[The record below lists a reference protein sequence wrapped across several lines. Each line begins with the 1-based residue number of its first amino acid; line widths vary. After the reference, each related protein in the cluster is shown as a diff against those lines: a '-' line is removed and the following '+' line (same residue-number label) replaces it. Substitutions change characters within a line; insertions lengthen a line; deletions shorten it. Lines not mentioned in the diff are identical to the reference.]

1 MTPADG
7 PLVVER
13 RIQASPETVFGFFAD
28 PRRWLQWQGLKAELD
43 PRPGGVFRMNVR
55 GDGWAVGRFL
65 EVDPPRRIVF
75 TWGWEIERSPLP
87 PGSSVVEVE
96 LIPQGDGTLVSLKGK
111 PIMIGS
117 DTRAGASVSSTSV
130 LGRESLRAR
139 RSSSAR
145 VCSSYARS
153 LSTSPARPFS
163 TTTVAP
169 AVWDAAAGSAENARH
184 VAATAHTMRM
194 RDAST
199 RPRGRPRRARA
210 ALRGP
215 CALI

>member
-28 PRRWLQWQGLKAELD
+28 PRRWLQWQGLEAELD

-65 EVDPPRRIVF
+65 QVDPPRRIVF

-96 LIPQGDGTLVSLKGK
+96 LIPQGDGTLVRLTHRGLPPGEVPAHQAGWSHYL
-111 PIMIGS
+111 
-117 DTRAGASVSSTSV
+117 DRLAVRAGGGDPGPDPLR
-130 LGRESLRAR
+130 LG
-139 RSSSAR
+139 
-145 VCSSYARS
+145 
-153 LSTSPARPFS
+153 P
-163 TTTVAP
+163 
-169 AVWDAAAGSAENARH
+169 
-184 VAATAHTMRM
+184 
-194 RDAST
+194 
-199 RPRGRPRRARA
+199 
-210 ALRGP
+210 
-215 CALI
+215 

>member
-28 PRRWLQWQGLKAELD
+28 PRRWLQWQGLEAELD

-65 EVDPPRRIVF
+65 QVDPPRRIVF

-96 LIPQGDGTLVSLKGK
+96 LIPQGDGTLVRLTHRDL
-111 PIMIGS
+111 PP
-117 DTRAGASVSSTSV
+117 
-130 LGRESLRAR
+130 
-139 RSSSAR
+139 
-145 VCSSYARS
+145 ARS
-153 LSTSPARPFS
+153 LPTRPAGR
-163 TTTVAP
+163 TTWIGWPSALVAVTP
-169 AVWDAAAGSAENARH
+169 AQIPCGSALEPTPTR
-184 VAATAHTMRM
+184 VAVTGPGCGESRRRERWPVA
-194 RDAST
+194 
-199 RPRGRPRRARA
+199 GRREWGGLQAKA
-210 ALRGP
+210 
-215 CALI
+215 

>member
-28 PRRWLQWQGLKAELD
+28 PRRWLQWQGLEAELD

-65 EVDPPRRIVF
+65 QVDPPRRIVF

-96 LIPQGDGTLVSLKGK
+96 LIPQGDGTLVRLTHPG
-111 PIMIGS
+111 PP
-117 DTRAGASVSSTSV
+117 
-130 LGRESLRAR
+130 LR
-139 RSSSAR
+139 
-145 VCSSYARS
+145 
-153 LSTSPARPFS
+153 
-163 TTTVAP
+163 
-169 AVWDAAAGSAENARH
+169 
-184 VAATAHTMRM
+184 
-194 RDAST
+194 
-199 RPRGRPRRARA
+199 
-210 ALRGP
+210 
-215 CALI
+215 

>member
-28 PRRWLQWQGLKAELD
+28 PRRWLQWQGLEAELD

-65 EVDPPRRIVF
+65 QVDPPRRIVF

-96 LIPQGDGTLVSLKGK
+96 LIPQGDGTLVRLTHRDLPPGEVPAHQAGWSHYL
-111 PIMIGS
+111 
-117 DTRAGASVSSTSV
+117 DRLAVRAGGGDPGPVPLR
-130 LGRESLRAR
+130 LG
-139 RSSSAR
+139 
-145 VCSSYARS
+145 
-153 LSTSPARPFS
+153 P
-163 TTTVAP
+163 
-169 AVWDAAAGSAENARH
+169 
-184 VAATAHTMRM
+184 
-194 RDAST
+194 
-199 RPRGRPRRARA
+199 
-210 ALRGP
+210 
-215 CALI
+215 